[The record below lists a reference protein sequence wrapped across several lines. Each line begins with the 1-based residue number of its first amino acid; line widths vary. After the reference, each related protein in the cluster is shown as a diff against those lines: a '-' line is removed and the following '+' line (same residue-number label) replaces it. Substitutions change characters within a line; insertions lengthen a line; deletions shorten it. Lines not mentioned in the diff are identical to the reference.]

1 MCPSSGS
8 PHPHKIS
15 PEQEPHTHPAVRP
28 RGCVV
33 EATSGVCTR
42 RQQGCPCQAASGPHD
57 SAPSSPSTERNQPG
71 SLLVATNAN
80 TGGRPARHAP
90 QSSRIRKGWHRLTQ
104 GGRGPHHYS
113 PASAHTRETEDP
125 TATLRR
131 WLTRGKPR
139 TPRLL
144 CTSMVVLF
152 PSTPSIPAETPPPF
166 FCLGRCPPS
175 LPLAL
180 GMT

>member
-15 PEQEPHTHPAVRP
+15 PEQEPHTPCCASTWMCGRGHVR
-28 RGCVV
+28 
-33 EATSGVCTR
+33 GVYQEPVGLSLPGSFRT
-42 RQQGCPCQAASGPHD
+42 
-57 SAPSSPSTERNQPG
+57 PSSPSTERNQSG
-71 SLLVATNAN
+71 SMLVATNAD

-90 QSSRIRKGWHRLTQ
+90 QSRRIRKSWHRLTQ

-125 TATLRR
+125 TTTLQRQ
-131 WLTRGKPR
+131 LTRGRPR

-144 CTSMVVLF
+144 CISTVVLF

-166 FCLGRCPPS
+166 FCLGCCPPS
-175 LPLAL
+175 LPLAP

>member
-71 SLLVATNAN
+71 SLLVATNAD

-90 QSSRIRKGWHRLTQ
+90 QSRRIRKGWHRLTQ

-125 TATLRR
+125 TATLHLHGGSLSINSIHPSRDTTPILLPWPLPPIPTSGPR
-131 WLTRGKPR
+131 NDLTSSAP
-139 TPRLL
+139 TL
-144 CTSMVVLF
+144 SF
-152 PSTPSIPAETPPPF
+152 HF
-166 FCLGRCPPS
+166 
-175 LPLAL
+175 
-180 GMT
+180 